1 MTGDRNVPRDIL
13 VPLGNLRM
21 SGLEWRVVVVG
32 RLDLTRRRASG
43 LVEVGGVGDRL
54 LELRH
59 GPALEAVCHLFPPVN
74 VAGSRSNFGLALQCP
89 SPLNR
94 CTFVRGPFDATSSD
108 PVDHPLAWNI
118 TAR

>member
-1 MTGDRNVPRDIL
+1 
-13 VPLGNLRM
+13 
-21 SGLEWRVVVVG
+21 
-32 RLDLTRRRASG
+32 
-43 LVEVGGVGDRL
+43 
-54 LELRH
+54 
-59 GPALEAVCHLFPPVN
+59 